1 LNRPDVDVRLRFGGK
16 VLLALLVMLAAAPA
30 AAQDIRGLEVCS
42 AEKDMARRTGC
53 LQGNVEFLQKEL
65 ARQARDARARDAAS
79 ARDIAAL
86 KTDIASLRAALVKL
100 EGELADVRK
109 AKPQVGT
116 EKKKPE

>member
-1 LNRPDVDVRLRFGGK
+1 VGDRLRFGGK
-16 VLLALLVMLAAAPA
+16 VLFASLVMLAATSAV
-30 AAQDIRGLEVCS
+30 AQDIRGLELCS

-65 ARQARDARARDAAS
+65 ARQAREARARDAAS

-86 KTDIASLRAALVKL
+86 KTDIASLRAALAKL

-109 AKPQVGT
+109 TKPQVGT
-116 EKKKPE
+116 GKTAE